1 MNSFTRQSHL
11 RHVAPSTIRRLS
23 LYLDCLE
30 TTEREGGTT
39 VSSRT
44 LAERGGATPAQV
56 RKDLSFFGSFG
67 KRGIGY
73 PVRELASHLR
83 EILGL
88 GRRYRVVLVG
98 AGRIGA
104 ALARYPGFEE
114 RGFDMA
120 ALYDVDPAKIGRV
133 LDGLVIR
140 DVANLDADLAGEPA
154 DIAVIGTPAASAPG
168 IAERLVRCGVRAI
181 LNFAPVTLAVP
192 PEVTVTNVN
201 MALEMEGLSF
211 ALTQRGR

>member
-1 MNSFTRQSHL
+1 L
-11 RHVAPSTIRRLS
+11 RHVAASTIRRLS
-23 LYLDCLE
+23 LYLQCLE
-30 TTEREGGTT
+30 ESAGEGQAT

-73 PVRELASHLR
+73 PVGELAAHLR
-83 EILGL
+83 TILGL
-88 GRRYRVVLVG
+88 GRRYRVVLIG

-104 ALARYPGFEE
+104 ALANYPGFEA

-120 ALYDVDPAKIGRV
+120 TVYDVDPAKVGRSM
-133 LDGLVIR
+133 DGRVIR
-140 DVANLDADLAGEPA
+140 DVARLDADLAAEPA
-154 DIAVIGTPAASAPG
+154 DIAVIGTPAAAAPG
-168 IAERLVRCGVRAI
+168 IAVRLVRGGVLAI
-181 LNFAPVTLAVP
+181 LNFAPVTLVVP

-211 ALTQRGR
+211 ALTRQRS